1 LPRRFL
7 YSPPKKIRGWSGN
20 SMAYDGHRRLG
31 RSVDC
36 GVINYASTEI
46 ISQHLRKF
54 KGDRLGFRLRLPA
67 M

>member
-1 LPRRFL
+1 
-7 YSPPKKIRGWSGN
+7 
-20 SMAYDGHRRLG
+20 MAYDGHRRLG